1 MSMQEITPTDP
12 DSAPW
17 WDGIAQGELR
27 YQLCYDCDSA
37 IFYPRSLCPECFSS
51 RLIWKVAAG
60 GGTVYAFTVVHR
72 SPDRRLATEV
82 PYVLALV
89 DVDEGFRMLS
99 RLIDATPGEVKVGQ
113 RVRLTFYNSPDGRNL
128 PCFRMVLIDDEAS

>member
-1 MSMQEITPTDP
+1 MGKQDITPIDP
-12 DSAPW
+12 DGAPW
-17 WDGIAQGELR
+17 WDGVAQGELR
-27 YQLCYDCDSA
+27 YQRCHDCGSA

-51 RLIWKVAAG
+51 RLVWNAAAG

-89 DVDEGFRMLS
+89 DVDEGFRMLT
-99 RLIDATPGEVKVGQ
+99 RLIDAPPGEVRVGQ
-113 RVRLTFYNSPDGRNL
+113 RVRLTFYKSPDGRDL
-128 PCFRMVLIDDEAS
+128 PCFRAVLTGDKNS